1 MGHSY
6 ATAPRLA
13 APVMAALLLG
23 GCALSNPYVKVPTA
37 DGSCSE
43 SCTIDQAQ
51 SYSRAVRDRYLDRLG
66 THAKVR
72 ANAGAAQILLGAA
85 ALGLGAAKAHRD
97 AFVGTALVG
106 ATTFGLSTW
115 FGHPTLENVYG
126 SGILALVCAEVAV
139 EPLRL
144 SRDDS
149 EDLQKGLNE
158 LDSAPGLLTTDLQT
172 LESLIGTA
180 ESIAAGLGVANRK
193 RRNPRADIDDLAA
206 QLQLA
211 VTAARASHDA
221 ATDTLAKTD
230 ATRRTGIRLRH
241 ANAVAGYQLARTVER
256 IVAKINEEARK
267 AQPEPAAAFK
277 IVADLGAL
285 AGKIVP
291 GVDLTSLMRTHTQ
304 AVFATTK
311 QQSQNVRT
319 LDAPEAQARRV
330 LQHLQDTTASVNA
343 AARRLAAAIE
353 RIEAVVALVA
363 STEITGA
370 LQACGLQN
378 IAGFTVAPT
387 TLAWKKGVG
396 SATVR
401 VAGGNPPY
409 SGTVIGS
416 WPTGL
421 AVRSPT
427 TGDRTFEI
435 KTTADVPAGDYLIV
449 LSDAASKEV
458 SLPLKITET
467 TTVTTTTTAST
478 PPAAVTAPAPAPA
491 PVTDAQI
498 NDAGASLSGLLIG
511 KPLAGLTNT
520 VTRLEIRKDSKV
532 FALTVTPA
540 PADAVQKATI
550 AAAIEAMAL
559 PSGKTAKQI
568 AADVGFALS
577 VP

>member
-1 MGHSY
+1 MSY
-6 ATAPRLA
+6 SFAPSRRLA
-13 APVMAALLLG
+13 AAVMVSLLLG
-23 GCALSNPYVKVPTA
+23 GCALSNPYVKVPTV
-37 DGSCSE
+37 DGSCSG

-72 ANAGAAQILLGAA
+72 ANAGAAQILFGSA
-85 ALGLGAAKAHRD
+85 ALGFGAAEAHRD
-97 AFVGTALVG
+97 AFVGTALAG

-115 FGHPTLENVYG
+115 FGNPTLENVYG

-144 SRDDS
+144 SGDDS
-149 EDLQKGLNE
+149 ADLQKGLDE
-158 LDSAPGLLTTDLQT
+158 LDSASGVLTTDLQT

-180 ESIAAGLGVANRK
+180 ESIAGGLGVANRK
-193 RRNPRADIDDLAA
+193 LRNPRTDIDDLAA
-206 QLQLA
+206 QLRLA
-211 VTAARASHDA
+211 ATAALPSRDS

-230 ATRRTGIRLRH
+230 GTRRTGIRLRH

-256 IVAKINEEARK
+256 IVATINEEARK
-267 AQPEPAAAFK
+267 AQPDPAAAFK

-304 AVFATTK
+304 AVFELESK
-311 QQSQNVRT
+311 NVLT
-319 LDAPEAQARRV
+319 LDVPETQARRV
-330 LQHLQDTTASVNA
+330 LQQLLDTTASVNA

-378 IAGFTVAPT
+378 IAGFTVAPS

-421 AVRSPT
+421 AVRNPT

-435 KTTADVPAGDYLIV
+435 TTTADVPAGDYLIV
-449 LSDAASKEV
+449 ISDATSKEV
-458 SLPLKITET
+458 GLPLKITET
-467 TTVTTTTTAST
+467 TATQPAAAAAAAGAAA
-478 PPAAVTAPAPAPA
+478 AAVTD
-491 PVTDAQI
+491 VQIDA
-498 NDAGASLSGLLIG
+498 ALGSLNGLLKD
-511 KPLAGLTNT
+511 KPLDGRNNKVTNI
-520 VTRLEIRKDSKV
+520 EIRRDTKV
-532 FALTVTPA
+532 FALTIEPA
-540 PADAVQKATI
+540 ETDVAQKAAI
-550 AAAIEAMAL
+550 AAAAEAMVL

-568 AADVGFALS
+568 AAEVGFTLS
-577 VP
+577 VL